1 MMMMTAAP
9 RFDKQCFY
17 LAVTALFICLLM
29 CKSSSARP
37 LLISPPLADTQRVG
51 STTAAAAADQ
61 EVGENSLLTVEKLAT
76 HDHDQ
81 QQVGGILGVFV
92 MNVLPRG
99 ITPPS
104 GPSRRNNGVK
114 T

>member
-1 MMMMTAAP
+1 MMMMMAP
-9 RFDKQCFY
+9 RFDKQCLC

-37 LLISPPLADTQRVG
+37 LLISPPRVG

-61 EVGENSLLTVEKLAT
+61 EVGENSLLTVEKQAT

>member
-1 MMMMTAAP
+1 MMAP
-9 RFDKQCFY
+9 RFDNQCFH
-17 LAVTALFICLLM
+17 LAFTALFICLVM
-29 CKSSSARP
+29 SKSSSARP
-37 LLISPPLADTQRVG
+37 LLISRLAG
-51 STTAAAAADQ
+51 STAAAAAE

-76 HDHDQ
+76 HDHAHQQ
-81 QQVGGILGVFV
+81 QQVGGILGDFV

>member
-1 MMMMTAAP
+1 MMMMMMAAP

-37 LLISPPLADTQRVG
+37 LLLISPPLADTERMG
-51 STTAAAAADQ
+51 ITAAAAADQ
-61 EVGENSLLTVEKLAT
+61 E
-76 HDHDQ
+76 
-81 QQVGGILGVFV
+81 QVGGILGVLV

-104 GPSRRNNGVK
+104 GPSRGINGVK